1 MVADCSDVNVVL
13 DADSTEGTSRGV
25 ALLVAMS
32 LSEEREIIE
41 ERCFNGM
48 TNVDSPYYLANSKE
62 VPRPILSSKPRP
74 DVTAMYSKRAESQ
87 ENYID
92 CISPLF
98 CSRPYLFI
106 V

>member
-1 MVADCSDVNVVL
+1 MRTASREPVEVL
-13 DADSTEGTSRGV
+13 LCWS
-25 ALLVAMS
+25 LCH

-41 ERCFNGM
+41 ERCFDGM

-74 DVTAMYSKRAESQ
+74 DNTAMYSKRAESQ
-87 ENYID
+87 ENFID

-98 CSRPYLFI
+98 CSRP
-106 V
+106 